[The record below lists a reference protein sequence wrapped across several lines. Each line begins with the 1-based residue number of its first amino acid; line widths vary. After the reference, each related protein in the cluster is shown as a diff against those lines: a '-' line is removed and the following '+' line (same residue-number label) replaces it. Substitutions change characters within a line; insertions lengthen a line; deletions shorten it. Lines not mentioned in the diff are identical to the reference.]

1 MNKEKL
7 LIFFNSHSGEIIGAV
22 IGALF
27 AVFVIFIGFWKTVF
41 IGICTFIG
49 YYIGKKVS
57 KDELFEILDKILPP
71 GKIQ

>member
-7 LIFFNSHSGEIIGAV
+7 FEFYSLHSGGINGAV

-27 AVFVIFIGFWKTVF
+27 AVFVIIIGFWKTLF
-41 IGICTFIG
+41 ICICTFVG

-57 KDELFEILDKILPP
+57 NDEIIEILDKILPP
-71 GKIQ
+71 GKM